1 MTEETPRGVATPSGR
16 FGRTARVAGLGVE
29 LAGRALI
36 NGAGALA
43 RGDSLAPRDL
53 VLTPGNL
60 NRLADELARL
70 RGAAMKAGQL
80 VSMDYGA
87 VLPPELAAP
96 LARLQESGPPMP
108 PRQLRRALDRAW
120 GPGWMA
126 KFERFETRP
135 AASASIGQVHRAQL
149 RGGPALAVKV
159 QFEGVRDSIDV
170 DLDTLAFMVRRSGL
184 LPRGADI
191 DPFLDGV
198 RARLHREADYVS
210 EAESLTAYAR
220 ALGDD
225 RDFIMPGIVEELS
238 GESVLAMD
246 WVEGGPLSTLDGA
259 DQALRDRAAAAL
271 IRLTVREVFA
281 FGLIQSDPN
290 PANFRFREDG
300 RIALLDFGATEIVTP
315 ERAAGLRAVLR
326 AGLAGDDAA
335 LGDALLQAGA
345 ISDALA
351 PDLRA
356 QAISAARLALAPLGL
371 DAPFDF
377 AGAGLVDRLRE
388 EGAALQAAGFNH
400 TPPVDLAYIQRKVAG
415 VYLIAARLRA
425 KLALRPLVADWL

>member
-16 FGRTARVAGLGVE
+16 FGRSARVAGLGVE

-43 RGDSLAPRDL
+43 RGDTIAPRDL

-87 VLPPELAAP
+87 VLPRELAAP

-108 PRQLRRALDRAW
+108 PRQLRRVLDRAW

-149 RGGPALAVKV
+149 RGGPVLAVKV
-159 QFEGVRDSIDV
+159 QFEGVRSSIDV

-184 LPRGADI
+184 LPKGADI

-198 RARLHREADYVS
+198 RARLHREADYLS
-210 EAESLTAYAR
+210 EAASLTAYAR

-225 RDFIMPGIVEELS
+225 RDFIMPGVIEELS
-238 GESVLAMD
+238 GETVLAMD
-246 WVEGGPLSTLDGA
+246 WVEGGPLATLDGA
-259 DQALRDRAAAAL
+259 PQPVRDRAAQAL
-271 IRLTVREVFA
+271 ISLTMREVFA

-300 RIALLDFGATEIVTP
+300 RIALLDFGAVEAVTP
-315 ERAAGLRAVLR
+315 ERAAALRAVLR
-326 AGLAGDDAA
+326 AALEGDDAA
-335 LGDALLQAGA
+335 LGDALLHAGA
-345 ISDALA
+345 ISDTQA
-351 PDLRA
+351 PQIRA
-356 QAISAARLALAPLGL
+356 RAIAAARLALAPLGS
-371 DAPFDF
+371 DALFDF

>member
-1 MTEETPRGVATPSGR
+1 MTEETPRGIATPSGR

-43 RGDSLAPRDL
+43 RGDAVTPRDL

-184 LPRGADI
+184 LPKGADI

-225 RDFIMPGIVEELS
+225 RDFIMPGVVEALS
-238 GESVLAMD
+238 GETVLVMD

-259 DQALRDRAAAAL
+259 DQAVRNRAAAAL

-300 RIALLDFGATEIVTP
+300 RIALLDFGATETVTP

-335 LGDALLQAGA
+335 LGEALLQAGA

-356 QAISAARLALAPLGL
+356 RAIAAARLALAPLGGS
-371 DAPFDF
+371 APFDF

>member
-1 MTEETPRGVATPSGR
+1 MTEDTPRGVATPSGR
-16 FGRTARVAGLGVE
+16 LGRTARVAGLGVE

-36 NGAGALA
+36 NGASALA
-43 RGDSLAPRDL
+43 RGETIAPRDL

-108 PRQLRRALDRAW
+108 PRQLRRVLDRTW
-120 GPGWMA
+120 GAGWMA
-126 KFERFETRP
+126 KFKRFETRP

-149 RGGPALAVKV
+149 RDGRALAVKV
-159 QFEGVRDSIDV
+159 QFEGVRDSINV
-170 DLDTLAFMVRRSGL
+170 DLNTLAFMVRRSGL
-184 LPRGADI
+184 LPKGADI

-198 RARLHREADYVS
+198 RTRLHREADYVS
-210 EAESLTAYAR
+210 EAASLKAYAC

-225 RDFIMPGIVEELS
+225 RNFIMPGVVADLS
-238 GESVLAMD
+238 GETVLAMD
-246 WVEGGPLSTLDGA
+246 WVEGGPLSVLDGA
-259 DQALRDRAAAAL
+259 PQPVRDRAAQAL
-271 IRLTVREVFA
+271 ISLTVREVFA

-315 ERAAGLRAVLR
+315 QRADGLRAVLR
-326 AGLAGDDAA
+326 AGLDGDDAA
-335 LGDALLQAGA
+335 LGDALLHAGA
-345 ISDALA
+345 ISDTQ
-351 PDLRA
+351 PPQIRA
-356 QAISAARLALAPLGL
+356 RAIAAARLALEPLGGS
-371 DAPFDF
+371 APFDF
-377 AGAGLVDRLRE
+377 AGAGLLDRLRE

-415 VYLIAARLRA
+415 MYLIAARLRA
-425 KLALRPLVADWL
+425 KLALKPLVAAWL

>member
-1 MTEETPRGVATPSGR
+1 MAENTPRGVATPSGR
-16 FGRTARVAGLGVE
+16 ISRTARVAGLGVE

-36 NGAGALA
+36 AGAGALA
-43 RGDSLAPRDL
+43 RGEALAPRDL

-87 VLPPELAAP
+87 VLAPELAAP
-96 LARLQESGPPMP
+96 LARLQENGPPMP
-108 PRQLRRALDRAW
+108 PRQLRRVLDRAW

-126 KFERFETRP
+126 RFERFETRP
-135 AASASIGQVHRAQL
+135 AASASIGQVHRARL
-149 RGGPALAVKV
+149 RSGRELAVKV

-170 DLDTLAFMVRRSGL
+170 DLDTLAFMVRRSGM
-184 LPRGADI
+184 LPSGADI

-210 EAESLTAYAR
+210 EATSLKAYAR

-225 RDFIMPGIVEELS
+225 RDFIMPGVVDALS
-238 GESVLAMD
+238 GETVLAMD
-246 WVEGGPLSTLDGA
+246 WIAGGPLSTLDGA
-259 DQALRDRAAAAL
+259 PQPVRDRAAQAL
-271 IRLTVREVFA
+271 ISLTVREVFA

-300 RIALLDFGATEIVTP
+300 RIALLDFGATETVTP
-315 ERAAGLRAVLR
+315 QRAGGLRAVLR

-335 LGDALLQAGA
+335 LGEALLQAGA
-345 ISDALA
+345 ISDSQ
-351 PDLRA
+351 PPQIRA
-356 QAISAARLALAPLGL
+356 RAIDAARLALEPLGGG
-371 DAPFDF
+371 APFDF

>member
-1 MTEETPRGVATPSGR
+1 MTEETLRGVATPSGR

-36 NGAGALA
+36 TGAGALA
-43 RGDSLAPRDL
+43 RGDAVTPRDL

-120 GPGWMA
+120 GAGWMA

-184 LPRGADI
+184 LPKGADI

-225 RDFIMPGIVEELS
+225 RDFIMPGVVEALS
-238 GESVLAMD
+238 GETVLVMD

-259 DQALRDRAAAAL
+259 DQAVRNRAAAAL

-300 RIALLDFGATEIVTP
+300 RIALLDFGATETVTP

-356 QAISAARLALAPLGL
+356 RAIAAARLALAPLGL

>member
-1 MTEETPRGVATPSGR
+1 MTEETQRGVATPSGR

-36 NGAGALA
+36 TGAGALA
-43 RGDSLAPRDL
+43 RGEALAARDL

-108 PRQLRRALDRAW
+108 PRQLRRVLDRAW
-120 GPGWMA
+120 GPGWMTR
-126 KFERFETRP
+126 FERFETHP

-191 DPFLDGV
+191 DPFLADV

-210 EAESLTAYAR
+210 EAASLTAYAR

-225 RDFIMPGIVEELS
+225 RDFIMPGVVEELS
-238 GESVLAMD
+238 GETVLAMD

-259 DQALRDRAAAAL
+259 DQAVRDRAAAAL

-300 RIALLDFGATEIVTP
+300 RIALLDFGATETVTP

-356 QAISAARLALAPLGL
+356 RAISAARLALAPLGL

-377 AGAGLVDRLRE
+377 AGAGLVDRLRQ

>member
-1 MTEETPRGVATPSGR
+1 MTEITPRGVATPSGR
-16 FGRTARVAGLGVE
+16 FSRTARVAGLGVE

-36 NGAGALA
+36 TGAGALA

-53 VLTPGNL
+53 MLTPGNL

-87 VLPPELAAP
+87 LLPPDLAAP

-108 PRQLRRALDRAW
+108 PRQLRRVLDRAW
-120 GPGWMA
+120 GVGWMA
-126 KFERFETRP
+126 QFERFETRP
-135 AASASIGQVHRAQL
+135 AASASIGQVHRARL
-149 RGGPALAVKV
+149 RDGHELAVKV
-159 QFEGVRDSIDV
+159 QFQGVRESIDV
-170 DLDTLAFMVRRSGL
+170 DLDTLAFMVRRSGM
-184 LPRGADI
+184 LPKGADI

-210 EAESLTAYAR
+210 EAASLKSYAR
-220 ALGDD
+220 ALGNDP
-225 RDFIMPGIVEELS
+225 DFIMPGVVDALS
-238 GESVLAMD
+238 GETVLAMD
-246 WVEGGPLSTLDGA
+246 WVEGGPLSTLDSA
-259 DQALRDRAAAAL
+259 DQGTRDRAAAAL
-271 IRLTVREVFA
+271 IGLTLREVFA

-300 RIALLDFGATEIVTP
+300 RIALLDFGATETVTP
-315 ERAAGLRAVLR
+315 QRAGGLRAVLR
-326 AGLAGDDAA
+326 AGLGGDDAA
-335 LGDALLQAGA
+335 LGDALTQAGA
-345 ISDALA
+345 ISDAQPA
-351 PDLRA
+351 DVRA
-356 QAISAARLALAPLGL
+356 RAISAARLALAPLGS

-377 AGAGLVDRLRE
+377 AGAGLVDRLRQ
-388 EGAALQAAGFNH
+388 EGAALQAEGFNH

-425 KLALRPLVADWL
+425 KLALAPLVAEWL